1 MKIKVC
7 GMRDAANIQA
17 LAGLEPDYMGLIF
30 YAPSK
35 RFVEA
40 TNLTLPEN
48 LSPQLKVTGVF
59 VNETQD
65 IILQK
70 VRQFPLKAIQL
81 HGGETPDY
89 CRALRLALNDEGAGI
104 ELIKAFGMNEDFD
117 FGILNDY
124 RDEVD
129 FFLFDTKTPEH
140 GGSGLK
146 FNWRLLEE
154 YTLDKPYFLS
164 GGLTIED
171 LELVKELEF
180 PNLYAVDINS
190 KFETVPGIKDIGQVK
205 RAINFIRNTSAQ
217 ELS

>member
-35 RFVEA
+35 RFVDA
-40 TNLTLPEN
+40 TNFTLPET
-48 LSPQLKVTGVF
+48 LSTQLKVTGVF

-65 IILQK
+65 NILQK
-70 VRQFPLKAIQL
+70 VRQFPLEAIQL
-81 HGGETPDY
+81 HGDETPDY

-171 LELVKELEF
+171 LERVKELEF

-190 KFETVPGIKDIGQVK
+190 KFETEPGIKDIGQVK

>member
-1 MKIKVC
+1 
-7 GMRDAANIQA
+7 
-17 LAGLEPDYMGLIF
+17 
-30 YAPSK
+30 
-35 RFVEA
+35 
-40 TNLTLPEN
+40 
-48 LSPQLKVTGVF
+48 
-59 VNETQD
+59 
-65 IILQK
+65 
-70 VRQFPLKAIQL
+70 
-81 HGGETPDY
+81 
-89 CRALRLALNDEGAGI
+89 
-104 ELIKAFGMNEDFD
+104 MNEDFD

-171 LELVKELEF
+171 LERVKELEF

-190 KFETVPGIKDIGQVK
+190 KFETAPGIKDIGQVK